1 MEGSVID
8 LSRYRLETAKEDLKT
23 AKDNLRDGN
32 LRASVNRS
40 YYAIFH
46 ALRSVLA
53 FEQFD
58 SGKHSGIIAR
68 INQNYVKTGIFDKT
82 LSKVV
87 DTAFRLREKADYQD
101 FFVVS
106 KEDAEAQIVKAEQVM
121 TVIEAYVKKQWEK
134 MDTP

>member
-58 SGKHSGIIAR
+58 SGKHSGIIVR

-82 LSKVV
+82 LSKAV

-121 TVIEAYVKKQWEK
+121 TVIEAYVKKQWET